1 MSKTKQLL
9 HDLHLGTVNLFW
21 FVAAQPVLFTLRKE
35 KSCIKFP
42 QGHHHSMALGTPFLQ
57 QIWGCWDGGK
67 QPVWGYSPPAAP
79 SCCLPGMGDVLG
91 AEFGWVQASLGAG
104 GLLKLEEGAE
114 LSWD

>member
-1 MSKTKQLL
+1 
-9 HDLHLGTVNLFW
+9 
-21 FVAAQPVLFTLRKE
+21 
-35 KSCIKFP
+35 
-42 QGHHHSMALGTPFLQ
+42 MALGTPFLQ
-57 QIWGCWDGGK
+57 QIWGCWAGGK